1 MSDDDTDISDRKQDH
16 LELTAKEQVEAR
28 GKTNLIEQVEFF
40 HDSLPELA
48 VEDVDL
54 TTEFL
59 GKSLDAPLSISGM
72 TGGAD
77 RAREVNRI
85 LARVAQEL
93 GLVFGVGSQ
102 RALVEDPSLADT
114 YQVRDVAPDIPL
126 LGNIGAVQA
135 AEFETAQVAD
145 VVDLIDADGLAIHLN
160 PGQELMQPEG
170 DRDFRGCLEAIGRL
184 NDELDVPVLAK
195 ETGCGLSP
203 TALDKLAETGIDWV
217 DTSGAGG
224 TTWIGVET
232 LRTPAEER
240 TVGDVFWD
248 WGVPT
253 GAAVTYADRRDFN
266 VIASGGL
273 RSGLDCARALA
284 LGADLAGMA
293 LPWLRSAYKHG
304 YEAAREFGET
314 TIDAL
319 QTACVLTSSR
329 NLDELRNTPKKLGD
343 DLKDWLAADD
353 G

>member
-1 MSDDDTDISDRKQDH
+1 MTDDGDISDRKQDH
-16 LELTAKEQVEAR
+16 LELTAKKEVEAR

-48 VEDVDL
+48 VSEIDL
-54 TTEFL
+54 SAEFL
-59 GKSLDAPLSISGM
+59 GKPLEAPLSISGM

-85 LARVAQEL
+85 LARVAQKL

-135 AEFETAQVAD
+135 AEFETEQIRE
-145 VVDLIDADGLAIHLN
+145 VVELIDADGLAIHLN

-170 DRDFRGCLEAIGRL
+170 DRDFRGCLDAIGRL
-184 NDELDVPVLAK
+184 NDDLAVPVIAK

-203 TALDKLAETGIDWV
+203 TALDKLAKTGIDWV

-232 LRTPAEER
+232 LRTPAEQR

-253 GAAVTYADRRDFN
+253 AASVVYADRRDFQ

-273 RSGLDCARALA
+273 RSGLDCARAFA

-304 YEAAREFGET
+304 YEAALEFGRT
-314 TIDAL
+314 TIEAL

-329 NLDELRNTPKKLGD
+329 NLDELRQTPRTLGA
-343 DLKDWLAADD
+343 DLDEWLSADE